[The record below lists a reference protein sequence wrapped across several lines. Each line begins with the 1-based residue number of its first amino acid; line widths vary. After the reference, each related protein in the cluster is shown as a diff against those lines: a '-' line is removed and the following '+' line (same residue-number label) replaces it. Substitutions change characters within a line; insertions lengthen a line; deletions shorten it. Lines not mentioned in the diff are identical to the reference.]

1 MRTSKLLPA
10 ALLVGALVLS
20 ACSSSSDGG
29 GSGTSTTAAEPVPV
43 DVGEV
48 LQGLAEDVI
57 VPSYEALGTSLA
69 TLATDTQALCDAPSE
84 AALTAAQ
91 EAWTEAVA
99 AYQRT
104 RPAGV
109 GPALDDRLMSD
120 LGFAARQTVIDDLL
134 ESGDPVDHD
143 AVADEGSAARGLYA
157 VEIALFGE
165 GSDTLTSAEGARRCE
180 YVASVAAVAQE
191 AAQPVIEQWTD
202 GDAVDQFVAGLDG
215 GPESSVA
222 LLVNEVTQRLTELE
236 GMGLLDMTTAE
247 TVDDLDPSRVG
258 GPADQR
264 LADRKA
270 LMAGISA
277 AIGDGSTGISALV
290 GAQDAGTRDRLV
302 AADEKASKAVA
313 ALPDSVAEALEDPK
327 AVQAAS
333 DAVTELKVLV
343 STEVASKLGVTITF
357 SDSDGDS

>member
-29 GSGTSTTAAEPVPV
+29 GSGTSTTAAKPVPV

-57 VPSYEALGTSLA
+57 VPSYEVLGTSLA

-222 LLVNEVTQRLTELE
+222 FLVNEVTQRLTELE

>member
-1 MRTSKLLPA
+1 MRTSKSVA
-10 ALLVGALVLS
+10 AVLVAGVLALS
-20 ACSSSSDGG
+20 ACSSGDGG
-29 GSGTSTTAAEPVPV
+29 SSKDSTTTEAPVPV
-43 DVGEV
+43 DVSVV
-48 LQGLAEDVI
+48 LQGLADDVI
-57 VPSYEALGTSLA
+57 VPSYAELGTALA
-69 TLATDTQALCDAPSE
+69 DLAADAQALCDEPSQAALDQARTTWSE
-84 AALTAAQ
+84 AVT
-91 EAWTEAVA
+91 

-104 RPAGV
+104 RPTGV
-109 GPALDDRLMSD
+109 GPALDVRLMSD
-120 LGFAARQTVIDDLL
+120 VGFAARQTVVDDLL
-134 ESGDPVDHD
+134 ASGDPVDHD

-165 GSDTLTSAEGARRCE
+165 GSDSLASAEGARRCQ
-180 YVASVAAVAQE
+180 YAASVAAVANE
-191 AAQPVIEQWTD
+191 AAQPVVQQWSS
-202 GDAVDQFVAGLDG
+202 GEAVDAFVKGLDG

-222 LLVNEVTQRLTELE
+222 LVVNEVTQRLTELE
-236 GMGLLDMTTAE
+236 GMGLLDMTKAE

-270 LMAGISA
+270 LMEGISA
-277 AIGDGSTGISALV
+277 GIGDGSTGISALV
-290 GAQDAGTRDRLV
+290 GAQDADTRDRLV
-302 AADEKASKAVA
+302 AANEKASKAMA

-327 AVQAAS
+327 AVKAAS